1 MVLWAKS
8 HRIFRD
14 FGGCALCLEF
24 TGIKNGSLWAKY
36 DYSATLNCRRFVVA
50 KDRIP
55 ISEFLLPG
63 KMHVLSNYIMIT
75 RMTTIIKTST
85 NPPTI
90 IVAIS
95 LTPSIITREYGATVD
110 GGAHL

>member
-1 MVLWAKS
+1 MRGPKS
-8 HRIFRD
+8 HRIFLD
-14 FGGCALCLEF
+14 FGECALFLES
-24 TGIKNGSLWAKY
+24 TGIENGSLWVKY
-36 DYSATLNCRRFVVA
+36 DYFAILNRRRFVAA

-95 LTPSIITREYGATVD
+95 LTPSITTWEYVATVD
-110 GGAHL
+110 VGAHL